1 MRDDIS
7 QQLDGFG
14 ADMPAMIWASPEEI
28 RGRGERRRRVHAA
41 GMTAAAVV
49 AAVLVA
55 GTALALG
62 TRPEDPAPPAT
73 TPSPTVSAVPRIS
86 TSPSAR
92 AQGLT
97 SPTAGPSATVGAP
110 FDTVIPAGAML
121 RASDVSPAHRVDE
134 GEYLGETYQYV
145 TGLCQDKGQW
155 DGKPSAPDTSRVRE
169 SFRQRVLA
177 AGQGRMH
184 VLQRTY
190 GYGSA
195 QLAGARVAHE
205 RAGFEHCAVVDHRE
219 THAEFE
225 IVRTGFA
232 GDESLLVRLSPD
244 VLLVLVRVG
253 AVYTNLSLMF
263 PDTPGAADE
272 ALAEDLGRK
281 AVTRICGATTAC

>member
-14 ADMPAMIWASPEEI
+14 ADMPAMNWASPEEI
-28 RGRGERRRRVHAA
+28 RNRGDRRRRVRA
-41 GMTAAAVV
+41 GGLGTAVV
-49 AAVLVA
+49 IAAVLVA
-55 GTALALG
+55 GTAYAFG
-62 TRPEDPAPPAT
+62 ARPGDPAPAT
-73 TPSPTVSAVPRIS
+73 TATPRIVVPSWIDPSPSFRPAL
-86 TSPSAR
+86 TSPSA
-92 AQGLT
+92 
-97 SPTAGPSATVGAP
+97 SATTGAP

-121 RASDVSPAHRVDE
+121 RASDVSPAHRVDKD
-134 GEYLGETYQYV
+134 EYLGETYQYV

-155 DGKPSAPDTSRVRE
+155 DGKPPAPEGPRVGE
-169 SFRQRVLA
+169 SFRQQVLT

-184 VLQRTY
+184 LLQRTS

-219 THAEFE
+219 THVRFDV
-225 IVRTGFA
+225 IRTGFA

-253 AVYTNLSLMF
+253 AVYTDLSLMF
-263 PDTPGAADE
+263 PDTPGAADV
-272 ALAEDLGRK
+272 ALAEDLGRR

>member
-14 ADMPAMIWASPEEI
+14 ADMPAMVWASPETI
-28 RGRGERRRRVHAA
+28 RGRGERRRRVRTA
-41 GMTAAAVV
+41 GLTAAAVV
-49 AAVLVA
+49 ATVLVA
-55 GTALALG
+55 GTAFALG
-62 TRPEDPAPPAT
+62 TRPGDPAPPAT
-73 TPSPTVSAVPRIS
+73 TATPAVPSIS
-86 TSPSAR
+86 MSPSAR
-92 AQGLT
+92 PSRT
-97 SPTAGPSATVGAP
+97 SPSAGPSATAGAP

-155 DGKPSAPDTSRVRE
+155 DGKPPAPDGSRVRE

-184 VLQRTY
+184 VLQRTS

-219 THAEFE
+219 THVEFE
-225 IVRTGFA
+225 ILRSGFA

-253 AVYTNLSLMF
+253 AVYTDLSLTF

-272 ALAEDLGRK
+272 ALAAELGRK
-281 AVTRICGATTAC
+281 AVTRICDATTAC